1 MEIMSSWTFK
11 RWLFWI
17 LFLAAILMVVAAV
30 GVTVGAVWIPLGKSG
45 SVLLHSFLGRGGSP
59 EGMDREAAILMELR
73 VPRVVAGALVGAA
86 LALCGAALQALLRNP
101 LADPYILG
109 ISSGAALGAVLAILF
124 GLGSIALGAYAVP
137 AAAFSGALLTLLFV
151 YFLARVQ
158 GRVPAQ
164 TMLLAGFIVSAFFL
178 AIIMFLISWTSD
190 ERLFQVTFWLMGN
203 LEYMAAKPLGGISLY
218 LLIGSAV
225 LFSRAKDLN
234 LASLGEETA
243 SELGVEVESLK
254 KITFIFASLITGA
267 VVSVSGLIGFVGLV
281 VPHLVR
287 MIWGP
292 DHRFLLPASAL
303 AGAILLV
310 LADTV
315 ARTALA
321 PSEIPVG
328 VITALGGAPF
338 FVYLLRRRG
347 LGGNS

>member
-1 MEIMSSWTFK
+1 MSSWTFK

-17 LFLAAILMVVAAV
+17 AVLAALLTVAA
-30 GVTVGAVWIPLGKSG
+30 GAAVTVGAVWIPLGKSG
-45 SVLLHSFLGRGGSP
+45 SVLLHALGGGSGAS
-59 EGMDREAAILMELR
+59 EESDREAAILLRLR
-73 VPRVVAGALVGAA
+73 VPRVVSAALVGAA
-86 LALCGAALQALLRNP
+86 LALCGAVLQALLRNP
-101 LADPYILG
+101 LADPYVLG

-124 GLGSIALGAYAVP
+124 GLGSMALGAYAVP

-178 AIIMFLISWTSD
+178 AAIMFLISWTSD

-203 LEYMAAKPLGGISLY
+203 LEYMAGKPLTAIFLY
-218 LLIGSAV
+218 LLAGGAV

-234 LASLGEETA
+234 LAALGEETA
-243 SELGVEVESLK
+243 SELGVEVERLK
-254 KITFIFASLITGA
+254 KVIFVSASLITGA

-281 VPHLVR
+281 VPHVVR

-310 LADTV
+310 LADTI
-315 ARTALA
+315 ARTILA

-328 VITALGGAPF
+328 VVTALGGAPF
-338 FVYLLRRRG
+338 FVYLLRRKG
-347 LGGNS
+347 LAGNP